1 MTTKIKIIAGSIELS
16 GFLND
21 SPTAREIARVLP
33 IKATVQT
40 WGDEIYFPI
49 PVNMPLEPDAKEVV
63 SLGDIGYWPRGKCF
77 CLFFGPT
84 PMSKGDEIVPASAV
98 NIVGKIEGDAK
109 LLKTVGDGDEISIEA
124 DLF

>member
-1 MTTKIKIIAGSIELS
+1 MATKINIRAGSVELS
-16 GFLND
+16 GVLND
-21 SPTAREIARVLP
+21 SPTAQEIARILP

-49 PVNMPLEPDAKEVV
+49 PVKMPLEPDAKEVV
-63 SLGDIGYWPRGKCF
+63 SVGDIGYWPRGKCF

-109 LLKTVGDGDEISIEA
+109 LLKNVKDGEEILIEA
-124 DLF
+124 AS